1 VTLDAG
7 DLAALRR
14 LCESLEIRQ
23 PVRQLWRETYRLTAA
38 ERDTGLYTERYGGH
52 ILRFGQAYGLARR
65 RGWVGGFLSG
75 AWDGGD
81 IAAARRDYPGA
92 GLQASWDIARL
103 DDSGCA
109 VAVDLC
115 MTERAWFSPLDD
127 VVMTPV
133 PLADVPAEVFSEAM
147 RDLDLVVSVTT
158 VANDPAWLEEYR
170 GQPDIDQY
178 WERIARG
185 GLDLLRTHRHE
196 ILAPLCAGP
205 ASQRYRLTDREL
217 IVTGSLASYR
227 IDLATANV
235 QMEPVGKWLSF
246 DTRPVPPADGL
257 AGLLGLPALDDD
269 EILRRILIRAA
280 ILADDEQLASRKL
293 LKQIRG

>member
-1 VTLDAG
+1 L
-7 DLAALRR
+7 
-14 LCESLEIRQ
+14 
-23 PVRQLWRETYRLTAA
+23 YA
-38 ERDTGLYTERYGGH
+38 ERYRGH
-52 ILRFGQAYGLARR
+52 ILRFAQAYGLARR
-65 RGWVGGFLSG
+65 RGWAGGFLSG

-81 IAAARRDYPGA
+81 TAAARRDYPA
-92 GLQASWDIARL
+92 VGLRVSWAMARL
-103 DDSGCA
+103 DDLSCE

-115 MTERAWFSPLDD
+115 STERAWFSPPDNT
-127 VVMTPV
+127 VMTPV
-133 PLADVPAEVFSEAM
+133 PLADVPADVFSEAM

-170 GQPDIDQY
+170 GQPLIDQY

-185 GLDLLRTHRHE
+185 GLDQRRTHRRE
-196 ILAPLCAGP
+196 ILAPFCAGP

-235 QMEPVGKWLSF
+235 RTEPADKWLSF
-246 DTRPVPPADGL
+246 DTRTAPPADYP
-257 AGLLGLPALDDD
+257 AGIPGLPALDDD
-269 EILRRILIRAA
+269 EILQRIL
-280 ILADDEQLASRKL
+280 ILADDEQLASRKI